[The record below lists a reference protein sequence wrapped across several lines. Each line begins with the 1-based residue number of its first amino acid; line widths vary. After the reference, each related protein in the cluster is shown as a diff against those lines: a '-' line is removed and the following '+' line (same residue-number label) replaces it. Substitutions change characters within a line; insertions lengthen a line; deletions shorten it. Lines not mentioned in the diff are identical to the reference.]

1 LGLHSRPF
9 MMRGLALGLLCGAAA
24 WLAPSRARAF
34 EREWHVGGGVG
45 LTAYPSYYGAGPS
58 LGLNAGYGISDVFDL
73 KLELLG
79 SSHSYQATAE
89 SPSEHG
95 QAYSAAAGLS
105 YKLDILQ
112 WIPYGAALVG
122 FQHIAGPLPIS
133 KPFGRNDA
141 IVAVVL
147 GLDYA
152 ATRNF
157 GLGVSLRSNFLL
169 STIGEG
175 QAFTTM
181 LRAEYHWGF

>member
-1 LGLHSRPF
+1 MIRGSVLGFLCS
-9 MMRGLALGLLCGAAA
+9 ALV
-24 WLAPSRARAF
+24 WLAPSRAHAF

-45 LTAYPSYYGAGPS
+45 LTAYPNHYGAGPS

-79 SSHSYQATAE
+79 SSHTYQATAE
-89 SPSEHG
+89 SPRERG

-133 KPFGRNDA
+133 DPFRRNDA
-141 IVAVVL
+141 LVAVVL

-157 GLGVSLRSNFLL
+157 GLGVSFRTNILL

-175 QAFTTM
+175 EAFTTM